1 MYGSLIKKHKL
12 FCSEIS
18 LPWNGHSK
26 AKSQGHEL
34 WSETRR
40 EVRRALQGRG
50 RIAVPRAPSVD
61 EECMRRPAR
70 PGVPIGPRT
79 GPEALPILWGVR
91 SEETIWFWGV
101 RGHCAQRRRTGADTH
116 SVQLWTSRTAT
127 AARTGPRW
135 VPSSTSGRT
144 CRSSSCS
151 PSTTPLRR
159 YCPPCRPFPNMPRFH
174 VSLSCGGARS
184 AHRPAPPPHYPYIF
198 LLALQGTSQGLT
210 SRACWHHYRMWKGC
224 RV

>member
-1 MYGSLIKKHKL
+1 MLRCVLQTPVRQTLGGYLLPTSRPKKLDDGRCVESQSHALMIKIKEKSRRRRNVCNENVCFGKKVIQSYSTNNLMYGSLIKKHKL

-91 SEETIWFWGV
+91 SEETI
-101 RGHCAQRRRTGADTH
+101 
-116 SVQLWTSRTAT
+116 
-127 AARTGPRW
+127 
-135 VPSSTSGRT
+135 
-144 CRSSSCS
+144 
-151 PSTTPLRR
+151 
-159 YCPPCRPFPNMPRFH
+159 
-174 VSLSCGGARS
+174 
-184 AHRPAPPPHYPYIF
+184 
-198 LLALQGTSQGLT
+198 
-210 SRACWHHYRMWKGC
+210 
-224 RV
+224 